1 MAIVV
6 KANKLLEQY
15 MQTQNLSEPVFFIIS
30 ASTTFKLL
38 HFKWTMI
45 KHNEHSLKV
54 LQLADLLKV
63 LQVTLAEIIPGKF
76 KKRKK
81 KIRKEEN
88 VMTKLLKALL
98 PLIRR

>member
-1 MAIVV
+1 
-6 KANKLLEQY
+6 
-15 MQTQNLSEPVFFIIS
+15 
-30 ASTTFKLL
+30 
-38 HFKWTMI
+38 MI